1 MSFVNM
7 VDIMRSGSGLVRL
20 INVLVVSIIMGEV
33 DSIIVEIVLS
43 IWLRSFGGVWLQ
55 MVVLRMGEIE
65 LVSSFMSVF
74 NNISIGMSGNCESRS
89 EFIVEL

>member
-43 IWLRSFGGVWLQ
+43 IWLRSFGGVWL
-55 MVVLRMGEIE
+55 
-65 LVSSFMSVF
+65 
-74 NNISIGMSGNCESRS
+74 
-89 EFIVEL
+89 